1 MAGGFPPV
9 VARPVRRL
17 SGGSADARDPLPH
30 RGRDR
35 GLGGSRGG
43 CLGGGRLVAARWP
56 ADLRVS
62 VEPDVF
68 LHYKNLWPGGTP
80 PDPRDRFGGSV
91 RRGWLPTRIGR
102 EQHTPLGPH
111 SVRPLRRLAGGAPP
125 LTPGRATAR
134 RERRTPVW
142 VRVRA
147 SEAERAEWHAK
158 ARSAGPDAVGSGAP
172 IGWPGVI
179 EGEPAGC
186 LGRLTVQS
194 VRMR

>member
-1 MAGGFPPV
+1 M
-9 VARPVRRL
+9 
-17 SGGSADARDPLPH
+17 
-30 RGRDR
+30 
-35 GLGGSRGG
+35 
-43 CLGGGRLVAARWP
+43 
-56 ADLRVS
+56 
-62 VEPDVF
+62 F

-80 PDPRDRFGGSV
+80 RTPATASEEASAGAGSRPV
-91 RRGWLPTRIGR
+91 LAGSSIPHWG
-102 EQHTPLGPH
+102 HTPCVPC
-111 SVRPLRRLAGGAPP
+111 GGWRGAAPP